1 MNGFMQEWL
10 PILVAAIAA
19 TFVAFM
25 GAIMTTLGPWYKN
38 LRKPSWQPPEW
49 LFGPAW
55 TTIFVLTAIAGVIG
69 WHRAPGTASLTL
81 LLCLF
86 AINGGLNI
94 LWSVLFF
101 RWRRPDWALIEVVG
115 LWASIVALMLALSP
129 YAPHAA
135 LLLIP
140 YLAWVSF
147 ASFLNLTIVK
157 LNRPFGQALQVARS

>member
-1 MNGFMQEWL
+1 MNGFMANWL
-10 PILVAAIAA
+10 PILVAAVSA

-25 GAIMTTLGPWYKN
+25 GAMATTLGPWYKN

-55 TTIFVLTAIAGVIG
+55 TTIFILTAIAGVIG
-69 WHRAPGTASLTL
+69 WHRAPGVASLTL

-115 LWASIVALMLALSP
+115 LWASIAALMLALWP

-140 YLAWVSF
+140 YFAWVSF

-157 LNRPFGQALQVARS
+157 LNRPFGQALRVARS